1 MEQKLTSILL
11 VDDDDISNYITESLI
26 KEMAISEEVAVVTD
40 GRQALDYIENHE
52 LLSQHQ
58 TGHIL
63 VLLDLNMPVMD
74 GFEFMEEYEK
84 RPWRDK
90 VSVVMLTSSSNPK
103 DLKNLKN
110 YPFAGY
116 LQKPFGQSD
125 IRQLLASRGNGGKGG
140 N

>member
-26 KEMAISEEVAVVTD
+26 SEMNISEEVAVVTD
-40 GRQALDYIENHE
+40 GQQALDYIGEHE
-52 LLSQHQ
+52 IVAQNRP
-58 TGHIL
+58 GHIL

-84 RPWRDK
+84 RNWRSK

-103 DLKNLKN
+103 DLNNSKNFG
-110 YPFAGY
+110 FAGY
-116 LQKPFGQSD
+116 LQKPFDQND
-125 IRQLLASRGNGGKGG
+125 VRQLLSDKGW
-140 N
+140 